1 MKKKLL
7 PLAIVLLGFCKA
19 YSQMGINTA
28 SPAATLDI
36 NAKKATGTSTSVDGV
51 LITRL
56 DRQRAQSMTGVPAS
70 TLIYINSI
78 ATGSQAGTAVNIDAV
93 GYYYYDGTAWVKLHN
108 PTNATAGNIY
118 TTNGTLTG
126 NRTVTQGANTLA
138 FTGTQAN
145 AFSVD
150 GATFSVDAAN
160 DRIGVGT
167 MTPDT
172 KLTVS
177 TPDGS
182 YGFSHTNGTVDLKSH
197 IGAGIVSFG
206 STTNNDMRLMTNN
219 IHRLSITSAGDV
231 GIGTNSPNTKLTVT
245 TSDGNYGFSHTNGT
259 VVLTSHIGS
268 GIASFGTLTN
278 NDLRLMTNNFH
289 RLSITSGGDVGIG
302 TNTPN
307 TKLTVSTPD
316 GNYGFSHTN
325 GTAVLT
331 SHIGSGIGSFGTTT
345 NNDLRLMT
353 NNFPRLSVT
362 SAGDVGIGTNT
373 PNTKLTVS
381 TPDGNFGFSHTNGT
395 AVLTSHIGS
404 GIVSFGT
411 TSNNDMRLMTNN
423 FPRLSI
429 TSGGNVGVN
438 TSTPQEALHV
448 NGSVQ
453 VTGEIKVGGT
463 ATTAGSAGL
472 SNQVLVSQGAGSPA
486 VWKDLSNVTGPVNL
500 LTTFSEFVTNNVT
513 FSLSMENGATLIL
526 GGKNGLKVNSPN
538 NIVVIYID
546 IDAYVYGLSTSAGI
560 GYLFKTNITNSAGTE
575 IALSDSGPIGMDG
588 TNFNDTRKANFRS
601 FVFRNVPVGTFNVG
615 IFAKR
620 GNHNNYN
627 GTTSGNND
635 LTFLPGN
642 VHIYVYEKN

>member
-70 TLIYINSI
+70 TLIYVNSI

-118 TTNGTLTG
+118 NTDGTLTG

-167 MTPDT
+167 TTPNT

-206 STTNNDMRLMTNN
+206 STTNNDLRLMTNN
-219 IHRLSITSAGDV
+219 FHRLSITSAGDV
-231 GIGTNSPNTKLTVT
+231 GIGTNAPNTKLTVT
-245 TSDGNYGFSHTNGT
+245 TADNNFGFSHTNGT
-259 VVLTSHIGS
+259 VVLTSYIGS
-268 GIASFGTLTN
+268 GIGSFGTTSN
-278 NDLRLMTNNFH
+278 NDLRLMTNNFP
-289 RLSITSGGDVGIG
+289 RLSITPGGDVGIG
-302 TNTPN
+302 TNAPN

-316 GNYGFSHTN
+316 NNFGFSHTN

-331 SHIGSGIGSFGTTT
+331 SYIGSGIGSFGTTT

-353 NNFPRLSVT
+353 NNFPRLS
-362 SAGDVGIGTNT
+362 IT
-373 PNTKLTVS
+373 P
-381 TPDGNFGFSHTNGT
+381 
-395 AVLTSHIGS
+395 
-404 GIVSFGT
+404 
-411 TSNNDMRLMTNN
+411 
-423 FPRLSI
+423 
-429 TSGGNVGVN
+429 GGNVGVN

-486 VWKDLSNVTGPVNL
+486 VWKDLSAVTGPVNL
-500 LTTFSEFVTNNVT
+500 LTSFSEFVTNNVT
-513 FSLSMENGATLIL
+513 FTLSTENGPTLIL
-526 GGKNGLKVNSPN
+526 GAKNGLKVSSPN

-546 IDAYVYGLSTSAGI
+546 IDAYVNGLSTSAGI
-560 GYLFKTNITNSAGTE
+560 AYLFKTNITNSAGTE

-588 TNFNDTRKANFRS
+588 TNFADTKKANFRS

-615 IFAKR
+615 IFAQR
-620 GNHNNYN
+620 RNHNNFN

-635 LTFLPGN
+635 LAFLPGN

>member
-70 TLIYINSI
+70 TLIYVNSI

-108 PTNATAGNIY
+108 PTNAIAGNIY
-118 TTNGTLTG
+118 NTDGTLTG

-167 MTPDT
+167 TTPNT

-177 TPDGS
+177 TP
-182 YGFSHTNGTVDLKSH
+182 
-197 IGAGIVSFG
+197 
-206 STTNNDMRLMTNN
+206 
-219 IHRLSITSAGDV
+219 
-231 GIGTNSPNTKLTVT
+231 
-245 TSDGNYGFSHTNGT
+245 DGNYGFSHTNGT
-259 VVLTSHIGS
+259 VDLTSHIGS
-268 GIASFGTLTN
+268 GIVSFGTLTY

-289 RLSITSGGDVGIG
+289 RLSITAAGDVGIG

-325 GTAVLT
+325 GTVVLT
-331 SHIGSGIGSFGTTT
+331 SYIGSGIGSFGTTS
-345 NNDLRLMT
+345 NNDL
-353 NNFPRLSVT
+353 
-362 SAGDVGIGTNT
+362 
-373 PNTKLTVS
+373 
-381 TPDGNFGFSHTNGT
+381 
-395 AVLTSHIGS
+395 
-404 GIVSFGT
+404 
-411 TSNNDMRLMTNN
+411 RLMTNN

-486 VWKDLSNVTGPVNL
+486 VWKDLSAVTGPVNL
-500 LTTFSEFVTNNVT
+500 LTSFSEFVTNNIT
-513 FSLSMENGATLIL
+513 FPLSTESGPTLIL
-526 GGKNGLKVNSPN
+526 GAKNGLKVSSPN

-546 IDAYVYGLSTSAGI
+546 IDAYVNGLSTSAGI
-560 GYLFKTNITNSAGTE
+560 AYLFKTNITNSAGTE
-575 IALSDSGPIGMDG
+575 IGVSSSGSIGMDG
-588 TNFNDTRKANFRS
+588 TNFADTKKANFRS

-615 IFAKR
+615 IFAQR
-620 GNHNNYN
+620 GTHNNLN